1 MDLIF
6 ETTMNGYLF
15 TTDRNK
21 MDIDGI
27 HDFLCHQS
35 YWATGILLKT
45 VRTSI
50 ENSWCFGV
58 FEGNK
63 QVGFA
68 RLVTDYAT
76 FGYLADVFV
85 IESHRGKGLSKQLME
100 FIMATNTVKGLR
112 RLMLATRDA
121 HGLYEKFGFEP
132 VREPERLMQTPLK
145 NNRSPEENK
154 SCDRS

>member
-1 MDLIF
+1 MDLIR
-6 ETTMNGYLF
+6 EAMISGYLF

-21 MDIDGI
+21 MDIHSI

-35 YWATGILLKT
+35 YWAKGIALEV
-45 VRTSI
+45 VRTSM
-50 ENSWCFGV
+50 ENSWCFAVLDGK
-58 FEGNK
+58 E

-68 RLVTDYAT
+68 RLITDYAT

-85 IESHRGKGLSKQLME
+85 AELHRGKGLSKQLMK
-100 FIMATNTVKGLR
+100 FIMATDTVKGLR

-132 VREPERLMQTPLK
+132 IKDPARLMQTPLK
-145 NNRSPEENK
+145 K
-154 SCDRS
+154 